1 MGAGGS
7 DIDETSPL
15 EQKGESPRSLT
26 GVLLRISIFVVLTVS
41 LTIGSVQFFLDVQKE
56 IDQIKRTAEHQLDG
70 LLPAM
75 EKTVWELDEK
85 GAESVIVGLFKHPAI
100 RKVSIEAG
108 NNIFALSMERDLAPG
123 LSFVPPMIETIE
135 MELSQPAG
143 ETQLGSYRQSMGHV
157 RVEVDTSKFSPSFI
171 VRKGVFFL
179 ILLLQNAL
187 ICGCLFY
194 FMFGGL
200 TRYVL
205 QMSTALSKWQPRSN
219 MEELPTPPKL
229 FQDSEIDHLGR
240 QVKKLMQIASRE
252 LISLRSSHSKINDL
266 NAALKSKSDSLSQ
279 ALKKQNSELERANQK
294 LFELATRDKLTDAFN
309 RRHFDEEA
317 NRIWREA
324 ANSRGNFAVLI
335 CDIDHF
341 KKYNDFYGH
350 LRGDMC
356 LRKVSKAMQ
365 EVCAESDCLFARY
378 GGEEFVVFIPDNN
391 YSSRLAENLVTAIA
405 SLELEHAQSPVAPYV
420 TLSVGLAENKYVQA
434 HSIEELIEAAD
445 LALYR
450 AKEKGRNRHEV
461 TTLELMQ
468 VATLDSDLEFEIEN
482 AINLELFQP
491 FFQPQVDMRTGEIVS
506 VEVLARM
513 PTFNGSLSL
522 PREFMTKA
530 EALGDTN
537 RIDMVIQRNALEML
551 ADWSKRGFAPQRM
564 SFNLS
569 ENTLL
574 TGMVPSLLSEFPKE
588 LSHSVSFEIP
598 EVVILETNSTVF
610 HKRLQDITDHGVTV
624 EIDQFGVGLSSIC
637 ALADIAP
644 QRIKISRDLIS
655 MIGMQPEGRK
665 VVRAVVEIAN
675 AFDIEV
681 TAVGVET
688 EYQSKF
694 LLELGVN
701 RQQGYLIS
709 HPLQRNKIEALLIHN
724 SQHYSTLGK
733 QIA

>member
-1 MGAGGS
+1 MGVGGS

-15 EQKGESPRSLT
+15 EQQGGNPRNLT
-26 GVLLRISIFVVLTVS
+26 GVLLKISILVVLTVS
-41 LTIGSVQFFLDVQKE
+41 LTIGSIQFYLDIQKE

-85 GAESVIVGLFKHPAI
+85 GAESIIAGLFKHPAI
-100 RKVSIEAG
+100 RKVDIEAG
-108 NNIFALSMERDLAPG
+108 NNIFSVSMERDLEPG
-123 LSFVPPMIETIE
+123 LSFVPRLIETIE

-143 ETQLGSYRQSMGHV
+143 ETQLSSYRQSMGQV
-157 RVEVDTSKFSPSFI
+157 QIEVDTSKFSSSFI
-171 VRKGVFFL
+171 QRKAVFFL

-194 FMFGGL
+194 FMFGAL
-200 TRYVL
+200 ARYVL
-205 QMSTALSKWQPRSN
+205 QISTALSKWQPKNN
-219 MEELPTPPKL
+219 MDELPTPPKI
-229 FQDSEIDHLGR
+229 FQGSEIDHLGQ
-240 QVKKLMQIASRE
+240 QVKQLMQIASRE

-279 ALKKQNSELERANQK
+279 ALKKQNNELERANQK

-309 RRHFDEEA
+309 RRYFDEET
-317 NRIWREA
+317 NRIWRETTE
-324 ANSRGNFAVLI
+324 SRENFAILI

-350 LRGDMC
+350 LKGDMC
-356 LRKVSKAMQ
+356 LREVANAMQ
-365 EVCAESDCLFARY
+365 DVCAESDCLFARY
-378 GGEEFVVFIPDNN
+378 GGEEFVVFIPENHHSPD
-391 YSSRLAENLVTAIA
+391 LAENLVSAIA

-450 AKEKGRNRHEV
+450 AKENGRNRHEL

-491 FFQPQVDMRTGEIVS
+491 VFQPQVDMRTGEIVS

-513 PTFNGSLSL
+513 PTSNGGLSL
-522 PREFMTKA
+522 PREFLTKA

-537 RIDMVIQRNALEML
+537 RIDMVIQRNALSIL
-551 ADWSKRGFAPQRM
+551 SDWSKRGFAPPNM

-574 TGMVPSLLSEFPKE
+574 TGMVPHLLSEFPKE
-588 LSHSVSFEIP
+588 LSNSVSFEIP
-598 EVVILETNSTVF
+598 EVVILEANSTVF

-644 QRIKISRDLIS
+644 QRIKISQDLIS

-688 EYQSKF
+688 EYQSRF

-709 HPLQRNKIEALLIHN
+709 HPLQRDKIEALLIHN
-724 SQHYSTLGK
+724 SQHYSALGK
-733 QIA
+733 RTA